1 MRKVKFTQDSFD
13 EKLGAILTEFPVLD
27 VRIFAF
33 DWVKESGADW
43 DCVELAPV
51 FGVAYECVVRQEP
64 LQARA
69 GSAAHGEALD
79 RPGREGLR
87 PSAQVWR

>member
-27 VRIFAF
+27 VRIVAF
-33 DWVKESGADW
+33 DWVKERGGADW

-51 FGVAYECVVRQEP
+51 FGVAYERVVRQEP
-64 LQARA
+64 L
-69 GSAAHGEALD
+69 
-79 RPGREGLR
+79 
-87 PSAQVWR
+87 